1 MDLKNRYKHSHYT
14 TVFKRSNNMLPTTLQ
29 FIMAMITVLSMT
41 ALFQG
46 IIGISM
52 YTFLEP
58 LWVVHFLVAIIGGC
72 GIITLLIYYIRS

>member
-1 MDLKNRYKHSHYT
+1 
-14 TVFKRSNNMLPTTLQ
+14 
-29 FIMAMITVLSMT
+29 VLSMT